1 MPSSGAV
8 EVRQR
13 DHAQPLGANAALQR
27 EVGADDAP
35 GDPAAGGARAHRLL
49 AGAGRSRSASAAGI
63 ATPLAPVSTRK
74 STLSPF
80 SVPGQW

>member
-8 EVRQR
+8 EIRQG
-13 DHAQPLGANAALQR
+13 DHAQPIGAHAALQR

-35 GDPAAGGARAHRLL
+35 GDPAAGGAERTVSSPLR
-49 AGAGRSRSASAAGI
+49 RSRSASAAGI

-80 SVPGQW
+80 SVPGQ